1 VDVEARSDA
10 HRGDDQAVLARPASI
25 ASASAMSSG

>member
-10 HRGDDQAVLARPASI
+10 HRGDDQGVLVRPASI
-25 ASASAMSSG
+25 ASASAISSG